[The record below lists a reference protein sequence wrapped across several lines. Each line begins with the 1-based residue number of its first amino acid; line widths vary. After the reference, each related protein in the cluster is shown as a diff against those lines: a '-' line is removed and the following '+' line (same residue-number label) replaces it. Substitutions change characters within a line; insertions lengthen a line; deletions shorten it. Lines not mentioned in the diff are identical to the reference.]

1 MKKIILLS
9 LFIINTLI
17 LITGCVPSQP
27 TEDYE
32 LLPSERL
39 INKLEANRRKIK
51 TFDGNGTLIVNTP
64 EISNQS
70 ATFRVVLQK
79 PDSIYLTILGP
90 FGIELAEALVTK
102 ENFVFYDALQ
112 NTAYLGSVN
121 SNILQSIFRINLS
134 FDDLID
140 AFVGSVN
147 LTQNLYRPP
156 DKYIVEDDKYVL
168 TYQDSSRLNET
179 IYKVDV
185 RQLGITDYQMYDFDG
200 NEILEGQ
207 YNKFELL
214 ENVAVPY
221 KIQIQNI
228 ADDQKINIDYKKI
241 VVNKK
246 NINIDFKLPDDAK
259 IIKW

>member
-1 MKKIILLS
+1 LKKNGIIV
-9 LFIINTLI
+9 LFVFITLI
-17 LITGCVPSQP
+17 VIAGCIPSKP

-51 TFDGNGTLIVNTP
+51 SFEGNGTIIVKTP
-64 EISNQS
+64 TMDNS
-70 ATFRVVLQK
+70 ATFTVVLQK
-79 PDSIYLTILGP
+79 PDSIYLTIMGP
-90 FGIELAEALVTK
+90 FGIELAQALVTK

-112 NTAYLGSVN
+112 NTAYTGSVN

-134 FDDLID
+134 FDDLLD

-147 LTQNLYRPP
+147 LTPNLYRQP
-156 DKYIVEDDKYVL
+156 DKYFVDGDKYVL
-168 TYQDSSRLNET
+168 TYLDSARQNKT
-179 IYKVDV
+179 VYKVDV
-185 RQLGITDYQMYDFDG
+185 RQLGITDYQLFSIEGDQT
-200 NEILEGQ
+200 LEGK
-207 YNKFELL
+207 YSKFELL

-228 ADDQKINIDYKKI
+228 EDDQKIDVDYRKI
-241 VVNKK
+241 SVNKN
-246 NINIDFKLPDDAK
+246 NIQIDFKLPDDAT

>member
-1 MKKIILLS
+1 LRKVSLLILL
-9 LFIINTLI
+9 FVNTLL
-17 LITGCVPSQP
+17 LITACVPSQP
-27 TEDYE
+27 SEDYE

-51 TFDGNGTLIVNTP
+51 SFEGNGTIIVNSP
-64 EISNQS
+64 ELDNT

-79 PDSIYLTILGP
+79 PDSLYFTIMGP
-90 FGIELAEALVTK
+90 FGIELAQALVTK
-102 ENFVFYDALQ
+102 EKYIFYDALQ
-112 NTAYLGSVN
+112 NTAYTGSVN

-134 FDDLID
+134 FGDLLD

-147 LTQNLYRPP
+147 LTPNLYRSP
-156 DKYIVEDDKYVL
+156 DNYLVEGDKYVL
-168 TYQDSSRLNET
+168 TYLDSAREYKT
-179 IYKVDV
+179 VYKVDV
-185 RQLGITDYQMYDFDG
+185 RQLGITDYQLFSIDG
-200 NEILEGQ
+200 NQMLEGK

-228 ADDQKINIDYKKI
+228 LDDQKINIEYRKI
-241 VVNKK
+241 TVNKK
-246 NINIDFKLPDDAK
+246 DIQIDFKLPDDAT